1 MSIEVAFFLWLIGIA
16 AVCQVVEWRQK
27 RRVNTLRNE
36 LGIVSKFHEG
46 KTIPFN
52 KLDENN

>member
-1 MSIEVAFFLWLIGIA
+1 MSIEVVFFLWLIGIA
-16 AVCQVVEWRQK
+16 VVGQLVEWRQK

-36 LGIVSKFHEG
+36 LGIVSKLNEG

-52 KLDENN
+52 KRK